1 MLRNRLTLGTILVCG
16 FLLILPIPSASAAG
30 IKTTKSGITLS
41 PFEQQISIASDDPN
55 RTFNLDIINN
65 TTSLQELNLS
75 ARDFGSLN
83 DTGGVLLEGSKG
95 YSQKYGLT
103 SWLSLGTDTVTL
115 QPSEK
120 RSVPVTIE
128 NRTSLQPGGHYGA
141 VVASVT
147 SLNDQSS
154 NRVVINQ
161 QLLSLILVKKVGG
174 EKYNLRL
181 KNVTQNGNWLHLPT
195 VVKLRFQ
202 NPGNVHVVPRG
213 ELKLKSPSGKVI
225 AHGIINS
232 ESAYILPET
241 FRELYVP
248 LTKIRSSYP
257 LPGVYSVEVDYRYD
271 GLNVSASKSYA
282 TRYINLKLDVVL
294 LLIIFIIA
302 RYLVIKIKKAKHA
315 PQKPSSTPKK
325 A

>member
-1 MLRNRLTLGTILVCG
+1 MLRSRLIVTALVSAG
-16 FLLILPIPSASAAG
+16 LLLIFASPNVLAAPSS
-30 IKTTKSGITLS
+30 KSVKSGITLS
-41 PFEQQISIASDDPN
+41 PFEQQISIAPDDSN
-55 RTFNLDIINN
+55 RTFNLDITNN
-65 TTSLQELNLS
+65 TASLQELNLA

-83 DTGGVLLEGSKG
+83 DTGGVLLEGSKA

-115 QPSEK
+115 QPGEK

-128 NRTSLQPGGHYGA
+128 NRASLQPGGHYGA

-147 SLNDQSS
+147 SLNDQSK
-154 NRVVINQ
+154 NQVVINQ

-174 EKYNLRL
+174 EKYNLKL
-181 KNVTQNGNWLHLPT
+181 KDVNQNGNWFHLPNII
-195 VVKLRFQ
+195 KLRFQ

-213 ELKLKSPSGKVI
+213 EVKLKSPAGKVL

-248 LTKIRSSYP
+248 LTKNGSSYP

-271 GLNVSASKSYA
+271 GLNISASKSYRVKFLSLG
-282 TRYINLKLDVVL
+282 TFGL
-294 LLIIFIIA
+294 LLTA
-302 RYLVIKIKKAKHA
+302 SLVAFYVFKLRKRTSQKMLQQSKKACV
-315 PQKPSSTPKK
+315 
-325 A
+325 